1 MVDTVLGIVIAD
13 FLQHA
18 ARDPDDASLSRVHA
32 LLLHDHDR
40 LLLIDTASF
49 NGTRPSGGESA
60 RVIVIDRD
68 LELVLGKKTRVR
80 WSWIA
85 S

>member
-1 MVDTVLGIVIAD
+1 MIPEDLV
-13 FLQHA
+13 
-18 ARDPDDASLSRVHA
+18 SRVHA

-40 LLLIDTASF
+40 LLMIDTASF
-49 NGTRPSGGESA
+49 NGTRISGGESA

-68 LELVLGKKTRVR
+68 LELVLGKKTRAR